1 MDILKAIR
9 DQQQSS
15 DKSKTE
21 ISEPLTM
28 PVHRRD
34 NMAITT
40 LNNELQNIQ
49 QQKKSKSF
57 LRDPEEELDRYVILY
72 NIGRSLVMF
81 LMYMKRVNTTP
92 KRLAIEKEKQF
103 EETCS
108 SYDVLDVMIQRL
120 HELNRELQ
128 QREKRLLEE
137 LALGSSKIENLEN
150 EAACLRNE
158 WK

>member
-1 MDILKAIR
+1 
-9 DQQQSS
+9 
-15 DKSKTE
+15 
-21 ISEPLTM
+21 
-28 PVHRRD
+28 
-34 NMAITT
+34 
-40 LNNELQNIQ
+40 
-49 QQKKSKSF
+49 
-57 LRDPEEELDRYVILY
+57 
-72 NIGRSLVMF
+72 MF